1 MPARTFKFLGKAY
14 STTGNVSVTAT
25 FNGAQVYSGEVP
37 TLAQVPPGRNLETL
51 DEFFQWVG
59 DTDLSG
65 NIPFTLSVSNGTVFF
80 GEPFANYSGFEA
92 TINFDTTPPT
102 WASIETEPVDYWAD
116 VNMNTVETDG
126 KYNVTVNGVAQSRVL
141 QSDTE
146 IGDWQYTVP
155 NGATLACD
163 IFIDPNVTQA
173 AIPPEPVKPIT
184 E

>member
-1 MPARTFKFLGKAY
+1 MPARTFKFYGKAY
-14 STTGNVSVTAT
+14 STTGNVSVVAN
-25 FNGAQVYSGEVP
+25 FNGHQIHSGEV
-37 TLAQVPPGRNLETL
+37 TTVNQVPPGRNTEPL
-51 DEFFQWVG
+51 DYMFEYVG

-65 NIPFTLSVSNGTVFF
+65 NIPFTLAVSNGTVFF
-80 GEPFANYSGFEA
+80 GDPIANYSGFEA

-102 WASIETEPVDYWAD
+102 WASIETEPADYWSD

-146 IGDWQYTVP
+146 VGDWQYTVP

-163 IFIDPNVTQA
+163 IFVDPNVTVP
-173 AIPPEPVKPIT
+173 AIPPEPVKPT